1 MLPVKI
7 GIYGIAAAI
16 EETEEAIASS
26 PIYIGVWLLFALRCC
41 SV

>member
-16 EETEEAIASS
+16 EETEEAIAYSQV
-26 PIYIGVWLLFALRCC
+26 YFGV
-41 SV
+41 